1 MYHFKHINLKEKRMK
16 TRFNLGRVIVVVGIL
31 FVCPALLIADTMIK
45 QTEHMDAMEM
55 MGRKSPAHTDTS
67 VAWMT
72 ENRARVDKG
81 DTVSF
86 IVHMDEAM
94 AYIVNHSAKNY
105 GEISLKPRDE
115 DSTYPGSTKN
125 DPMMQM
131 MKVEATV
138 TPTDETKKINNWNCK
153 KYNVDLKL
161 GMVDMKQEIWATEDV
176 KVNYEMFQQASNAM
190 MSQFPG
196 YEDLMKEMKKL
207 KGIPIQT
214 IITADIMGNQ
224 MKRTIDVFEIK
235 EASPPGGYDVP
246 EGYEKTELQSPMP
259 SGQ

>member
-1 MYHFKHINLKEKRMK
+1 MK
-16 TRFNLGRVIVVVGIL
+16 TGFNFGRTIVVAAIL
-31 FVCPALLIADTMIK
+31 FVCPALLVADTMIK
-45 QTEHMDAMEM
+45 QAEHMDAVEM
-55 MGRKSPAHTDTS
+55 MGRTSPAHTDTS

-86 IVHMDEAM
+86 IVHMDDAT
-94 AYIVNHSAKNY
+94 AYVINHRAKSY

-115 DSTYPGSTKN
+115 DSKYPGSVKN
-125 DPMMQM
+125 NPSLQM

-138 TPTDETKKINNWNCK
+138 TPTDETKKINDWNCR

-176 KVNYEMFQQASNAM
+176 KVDYEMFQQASNAM

-214 IITADIMGNQ
+214 TITADIMGNQ
-224 MKRTIDVFEIK
+224 MKRTINVFEIK

-246 EGYEKTELQSPMP
+246 QGYEKTELDTPSP
-259 SGQ
+259 SGP